1 MLGQDAEV
9 FQSTSPRGVG
19 VVSPLVWTFL
29 RGLRSWQLFGLAVSL
44 LAVDLVVPDP
54 VPVVDE
60 VLLGLAALLLARWKR
75 PPTVL

>member
-1 MLGQDAEV
+1 M
-9 FQSTSPRGVG
+9 
-19 VVSPLVWTFL
+19 WTFL